1 MTYILTIDQSTSGS
15 KAALMDQ
22 HGQLTRIARRTH
34 AQYHP
39 VPGRVE
45 HDAEEI
51 WQNVAALMLEVAS
64 GLDRREIAGITISNQ
79 RETTV
84 FWERA
89 TGRPVHPAIVW
100 QDVRAAALV
109 ESLAASSD
117 FVRAK
122 TGLMLSPYYSA
133 AKAAAVLRENPEL
146 AQRARAGE
154 ICMGTVDSYLLYR
167 LTGGARFCT
176 DVSNASRTQLMD
188 LQSLRWDPML
198 AAIFH
203 LPVDLLAS
211 EILRSDGAFGCVCTL
226 APLEGVPVLAM
237 MGDSHAAL
245 FGHGCCLSG
254 QVKATYGTGSSIMM
268 NVGASPMKSTCGLSA
283 SVGYGTK
290 EGVCYV
296 LEGNVT
302 CSADTL
308 MWLRDDLHLI
318 HSMDELSIASTVPS
332 SEGVYLVPA
341 FSGLGAP
348 WFDSN
353 AHALLYGMSR
363 GTTQAHVIYA
373 ALESIAQQNADVL
386 EVMARDAACPV
397 RQIAADGGPTVNPLL
412 MQLQSDLVPCDVR
425 ISAQREMS
433 LLGAGLMG
441 AEHLGWPV
449 ASMRPEDGAHYE
461 PRMAVD
467 ERAARR
473 SGWHDA
479 LRRCR

>member
-1 MTYILTIDQSTSGS
+1 MTFILTVDQSTSGS

-22 HGQLTRIARRTH
+22 HGQLLRVSRRSH

-39 VPGRVE
+39 APGHVE

-51 WQNVAALMLEVAS
+51 WQNVSALMLEVTS

-84 FWERA
+84 LWERA

-109 ESLAASSD
+109 ESLAALSG
-117 FVRAK
+117 FVREK
-122 TGLMLSPYYSA
+122 TGLMLSPYYPA
-133 AKAAAVLRENPEL
+133 AKVAAVFQEHPEL
-146 AQRARAGE
+146 ASRAWAGE
-154 ICMGTVDSYLLYR
+154 LCMGTVDSYLLYR
-167 LTGGARFCT
+167 LTGGERFCT

-188 LQSLRWDPML
+188 LRALRWDAALAGVFDLPME
-198 AAIFH
+198 
-203 LPVDLLAS
+203 LLAN
-211 EILRSDGAFGCVCTL
+211 EILPSDGAFGSVRTI

-245 FGHGCCLSG
+245 FGHGCCQPG

-268 NVGASPMKSTCGLSA
+268 NVGAAPMGSTCGLSA

-290 EGVCYV
+290 DGVCYV

-308 MWLRDDLHLI
+308 MWLRDDLKLI
-318 HSMDELSIASTVPS
+318 QSMDELSLASTVPS

-348 WFDSN
+348 WFDSR
-353 AHALLYGMSR
+353 ARALLCGMTR
-363 GTTQAHVIYA
+363 GTTRAHVLYA
-373 ALESIAQQNADVL
+373 ALESIVQQNADVL
-386 EVMARDAACPV
+386 EAMAQDAACPV
-397 RQIAADGGPTVNPLL
+397 RAVAADGGPTVNPLL
-412 MQLQSDLVPCDVR
+412 MQLQSDLVPCAVR
-425 ISAQREMS
+425 IPAQREMS
-433 LLGAGLMG
+433 LMGAGLMG

-449 ASMRPEDGAHYE
+449 DAMRPQDGARYDPVMTAE
-461 PRMAVD
+461 
-467 ERAARR
+467 ERAMRR
-473 SGWHDA
+473 SGWQDA